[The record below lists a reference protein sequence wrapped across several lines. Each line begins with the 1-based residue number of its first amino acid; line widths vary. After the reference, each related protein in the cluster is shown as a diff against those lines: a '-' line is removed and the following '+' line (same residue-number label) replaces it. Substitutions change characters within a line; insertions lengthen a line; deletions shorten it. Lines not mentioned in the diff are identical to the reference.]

1 MKLRGLLRLI
11 RSTGGLITGTTAVT
25 VRLIGAAVGPV
36 GFFTVAVDEMTH
48 WSDQPAPTGAPSIL
62 PPHVT
67 VPLAYV
73 LAIYFGLGPRGVF
86 LAVTIAFSALAVVSA
101 LIFRRGRWKTR
112 RV

>member
-1 MKLRGLLRLI
+1 LLRLI

-36 GFFTVAVDEMTH
+36 GFFTVAVDVITH

-73 LAIYFGLGPRGVF
+73 LVYGHTVGSDAGH
-86 LAVTIAFSALAVVSA
+86 VVSKVVSP
-101 LIFRRGRWKTR
+101 G
-112 RV
+112 